1 MTTYSSKPTEVAMP
15 VSSVYERVSNPA
27 AFQERLD
34 ALPEEVRAKLGA
46 VRFTEDS
53 IIITAAPMGDMVLKI
68 TERVADKR
76 VAFTAESAPVPLI
89 MSINLD
95 AKTPES
101 TEIITAIDV
110 EIPAMLRP
118 MVGPKL
124 QEAADKFGFINY
136 KACLATSDRLIFNL

>member
-1 MTTYSSKPTEVAMP
+1 
-15 VSSVYERVSNPA
+15 
-27 AFQERLD
+27 
-34 ALPEEVRAKLGA
+34 
-46 VRFTEDS
+46 
-53 IIITAAPMGDMVLKI
+53 IITAATMGDMVLKI

-101 TEIITAIDV
+101 TEIVTAIDV

-124 QEAADKFGFINY
+124 QEAADKFGDMVKN
-136 KACLATSDRLIFNL
+136 LARS

>member
-101 TEIITAIDV
+101 TEIVTAIDV

-124 QEAADKFGFINY
+124 QEAADKFGDMV
-136 KACLATSDRLIFNL
+136 KTLARSYQSRHH

>member
-1 MTTYSSKPTEVAMP
+1 
-15 VSSVYERVSNPA
+15 
-27 AFQERLD
+27 
-34 ALPEEVRAKLGA
+34 
-46 VRFTEDS
+46 
-53 IIITAAPMGDMVLKI
+53 
-68 TERVADKR
+68 VADKR

-101 TEIITAIDV
+101 TEIVTAIDV

-124 QEAADKFGFINY
+124 QEAADKFGDMVKN
-136 KACLATSDRLIFNL
+136 LARS

>member
-76 VAFTAESAPVPLI
+76 VAFTAESALVPLI

-101 TEIITAIDV
+101 TEIVTAIDV

-124 QEAADKFGFINY
+124 QEAADKFGDMVKN
-136 KACLATSDRLIFNL
+136 LARS

>member
-101 TEIITAIDV
+101 PYGRPETARSCRQVRRHGKESCTFITKSAPLMIKPV
-110 EIPAMLRP
+110 WPHQT
-118 MVGPKL
+118 G
-124 QEAADKFGFINY
+124 
-136 KACLATSDRLIFNL
+136 

>member
-68 TERVADKR
+68 TERVA
-76 VAFTAESAPVPLI
+76 ESAPVPLI

-101 TEIITAIDV
+101 TEIVTAIDV

-124 QEAADKFGFINY
+124 QEAADKFGDMVKN
-136 KACLATSDRLIFNL
+136 LARS